1 MFGVCEKV
9 FLWLTGQITPTF
21 FCSQNQ
27 RYQSF
32 IGSTLQRD
40 VKANNKGIHQV
51 KLKRRRAK
59 YLMFSKRDII

>member
-40 VKANNKGIHQV
+40 AKANNMGI
-51 KLKRRRAK
+51 KLKRRLAK